1 MAENSF
7 LDNLDLQFRLEQ
19 IDLQEVVEIKEKG
32 YSYVDEYPAAPRNY
46 ADAKDNYRLLLEV
59 LGDICAR
66 VVAPRAAEA
75 DEEGA
80 HFLNGQVEYAAAT
93 QDAIDAL
100 KQAELMGAMLPWK
113 YGGMNLPESIYQM
126 MVELISRAEAGLM
139 TIFGLQEIAA
149 SINEFGSD
157 EMKARVLPRFSRGEV
172 AGAMVL
178 TEPDAGSDLGAVQTR
193 ATLDEATGK
202 WTLHGVKR
210 FITNGCA
217 DIHLV
222 LARSEAGSSDAR
234 GLSLFLIERDE
245 TMTIRRIEN
254 KLGIHTS
261 PTCEIQYN
269 HTPAELVGKRR
280 YGLMRYAMALMNGA
294 RLAVGAQA
302 LGIAEAAYREA
313 YRYAQERR
321 QFNRSIGDLPAV
333 SRLLLSMRGEIE
345 ATRALLSMTGSWVDR
360 LKAYEHLLSET
371 AAPDPENAGAG
382 PAIRE
387 KQKQAANLA
396 ESLTPLTK
404 YYATEMGN
412 RVCYLAMQIHG
423 GVGYMREF
431 NVERHVRDVRVTNIY
446 EGTSQLQVVAAM
458 SKLLGHSLDPLLDE
472 WSAIDYGPELASLK
486 AQLVEVTGLFKRA
499 TDSLKVKERD
509 IIDYFASDLVDMAAY
524 IVNSWLLLQD
534 ARVSERKRDLAQVYL
549 AEHLPHIQAAGQAIL
564 TADSMPL
571 QARST
576 ILAADF

>member
-1 MAENSF
+1 MAENFF

-19 IDLQEVVEIKEKG
+19 LDLQEVVEIKEKG
-32 YSYVDEYPAAPRNY
+32 YHYANEYLAAPRNY
-46 ADAKDNYRLLLEV
+46 VDAKDNYRLLLEV

-75 DEEGA
+75 DAEGA
-80 HFLNGQVEYAAAT
+80 HFHDGEVEYAAAT
-93 QDAIDAL
+93 QEAIKAL

-149 SINEFGSD
+149 SINEFGSE
-157 EMKARVLPRFSRGEV
+157 EMKARVLPRFCRGEV

-178 TEPDAGSDLGAVQTR
+178 TEPDAGSDLGSVQTR
-193 ATLDEATGK
+193 ASFDEATGK
-202 WTLHGVKR
+202 WYLNGVKR

-222 LARSEAGSSDAR
+222 LARSEAGSNDAR

-245 TMTIRRIEN
+245 TVHIRRIEH
-254 KLGIHTS
+254 KLGIHSS

-269 HTPAELVGKRR
+269 NTPAELVGKRR

-313 YRYAQERR
+313 YRYAQERK
-321 QFNRSIGDLPAV
+321 QFNRAIGDLPAV
-333 SRLLLSMRGEIE
+333 ARLLMSMRGEIE
-345 ATRALLSMTGSWVDR
+345 ATRALLCMTGRWVDR
-360 LKAYEHLLSET
+360 LKAYEHLQGEGAT
-371 AAPDPENAGAG
+371 PDPVL
-382 PAIRE
+382 RE

-396 ESLTPLTK
+396 EALTPLTK

-423 GVGYMREF
+423 GVGYMNEF

-446 EGTSQLQVVAAM
+446 EGTSQLQIVAAM
-458 SKLLGHSLDPLLDE
+458 SKLLGHALDPLFDE
-472 WSAIDYGPELASLK
+472 WAAVDYGPELAPLK
-486 AQLVEVTGLFKRA
+486 TQLVEVTELFKRA
-499 TDSLKVKERD
+499 TDSLKEKERD
-509 IIDYFASDLVDMAAY
+509 VIDYYASNLADMAVY
-524 IVNSWLLLQD
+524 IVNTWLLLQD
-534 ARVSERKRDLAQVYL
+534 ARVSERKRNLVQVYL
-549 AEHLPHIQAAGQAIL
+549 AEHLPGIQAAGQTIL
-564 TADSMPL
+564 CADSLPL
-571 QARST
+571 QVRGT
-576 ILAADF
+576 ILATPF